1 MQLNNIHFKVILNY
15 LWIPELLLNVCH
27 IQKSFKAE
35 KKVNLAGAESLLCFV
50 FYSWCYKNPDFIS
63 GCWICLLDEISFFP
77 TFSNDFSDEMMFL
90 LLSFYIT
97 CLLFFLLHISYF
109 LLTPSTFICA
119 YFSFFKLPPCSFL
132 I

>member
-15 LWIPELLLNVCH
+15 LWIPELLFNVCH

-35 KKVNLAGAESLLCFV
+35 KKVYLAGTESLLCF
-50 FYSWCYKNPDFIS
+50 FFHSWCYENPDFIS
-63 GCWICLLDEISFFP
+63 GCWICFLDGYLFFP
-77 TFSNDFSDEMMFL
+77 TFSNDFSDEMIFL
-90 LLSFYIT
+90 LLSFYIK

-109 LLTPSTFICA
+109 LLTPSTSICA
-119 YFSFFKLPPCSFL
+119 YFSFFKLSPCSFL